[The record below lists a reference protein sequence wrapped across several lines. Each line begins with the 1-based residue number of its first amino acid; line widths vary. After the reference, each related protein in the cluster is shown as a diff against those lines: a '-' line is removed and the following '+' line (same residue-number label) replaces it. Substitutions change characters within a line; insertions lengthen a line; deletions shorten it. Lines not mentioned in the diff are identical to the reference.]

1 VGRRAVRET
10 AAPGRQAHRPPV
22 ADLPA
27 AHHLAA
33 LQRSA
38 GNQATATLLRQAA
51 ASEVWPLRIAASVL
65 IGLGVTDMT
74 DLTDALFAIVHPELG
89 GGPIPKGNKELEAE
103 WLRIRRLVA
112 RPALAGD
119 KSASAQ
125 APASA
130 KPESAVDVPAAR
142 PSEPWDPAKS
152 KPIPAD
158 QADLA
163 AKHPE
168 LAAEFL
174 GLKPPVRD
182 AFDKKG
188 GFKHYVSLRGL
199 YAKRLG
205 AGKSP
210 VPRLNAL
217 EFGFTFCGDKLDGLD
232 PRLTARLGAVEAECF
247 ALVKKMRAD
256 GVLVKFEGAFQP
268 RATTDKA
275 SSLSDHALGLA
286 LHLNY
291 KSNPYI
297 GRLGKR
303 GSQAAEIIERIV
315 GQTGEA
321 DFWDEL
327 RLRKNES
334 RGAHV
339 ERVYQAYAS
348 ASDAVAAYFQA
359 LDAGTLSAAEQTK
372 RKKEYE
378 IVKKAHAGG
387 DPKLRDPKRG
397 FFVHTAHAAG
407 DPMLELIKLLTLT
420 AGLQW
425 GGEYW
430 TRPKDLHHFAL
441 KVKD

>member
-1 VGRRAVRET
+1 V
-10 AAPGRQAHRPPV
+10 
-22 ADLPA
+22 
-27 AHHLAA
+27 
-33 LQRSA
+33 
-38 GNQATATLLRQAA
+38 LLRQASA
-51 ASEVWPLRIAASVL
+51 TEVWPLRVAASVF
-65 IGLGVTDMT
+65 IGLGITDLT

-112 RPALAGD
+112 RPALAGGKETSD
-119 KSASAQ
+119 DGATRAKPKAPDVPKPP
-125 APASA
+125 APAA
-130 KPESAVDVPAAR
+130 KAAD
-142 PSEPWDPAKS
+142 PWDPAKS

-158 QADLA
+158 QAALA
-163 AKHPE
+163 AERPD

-174 GLKPPVRD
+174 GLKPPVRE
-182 AFDKKG
+182 AFDAKG
-188 GFKHYVSLRGL
+188 GFKHYVGLRGL

-205 AGKSP
+205 GGTNP
-210 VPRLNAL
+210 VPRLNTL
-217 EFGFTFCGDKLDGLD
+217 EFGFTFCGDRLDGLD
-232 PRLTARLGAVEAECF
+232 PRLTARLRAVEPDCF

-256 GVLVKFEGAFQP
+256 GVLVKFEGAFSP

-297 GRLGKR
+297 GRKGTR

-315 GQTGEA
+315 ASTGEA
-321 DFWDEL
+321 DFWNEL
-327 RLRKNES
+327 RLRKSES

-397 FFVHTAHAAG
+397 FFVHTVHAAG
-407 DPMLELIKLLTLT
+407 DPMLELIKLLTIA

-430 TRPKDLHHFAL
+430 SRPKDLHHFAL